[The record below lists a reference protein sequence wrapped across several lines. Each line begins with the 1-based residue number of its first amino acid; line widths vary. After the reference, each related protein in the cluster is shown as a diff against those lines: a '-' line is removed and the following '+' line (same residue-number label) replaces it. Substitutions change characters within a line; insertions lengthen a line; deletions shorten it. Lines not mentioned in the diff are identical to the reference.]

1 MTQPERFD
9 AEQFA
14 AALKRVGV
22 PALKADTYAHDLGLL
37 ASEVPEAVQCFRDVI
52 LRLADVHATMEARLV
67 QAEAL
72 VETLTLQASLMA
84 GLVLPTPKPEAKAWP
99 AVDVESAYLGSY
111 SVCSGQ
117 RATSTESEAGD
128 QLQQHHMHRN

>member
-1 MTQPERFD
+1 MPGFLSVRD
-9 AEQFA
+9 AI
-14 AALKRVGV
+14 V
-22 PALKADTYAHDLGLL
+22 H
-37 ASEVPEAVQCFRDVI
+37 
-52 LRLADVHATMEARLV
+52 RLADVRDDLEARVVVLQV
-67 QAEAL
+67 LLEGMTQQL
-72 VETLTLQASLMA
+72 SLLTPPM
-84 GLVLPTPKPEAKAWP
+84 LPTPKPEAKAWP